1 MTSSTPTRRAVLQ
14 GVGASLFLPKLAYF
28 DEAAFA
34 ESQTA
39 RRFLALYTANGMSL
53 PQPGHG
59 IPEWS
64 WYPQATGPDFTFS
77 KSTEP
82 LAPFRSKLTLLGGLQ
97 HPSGPKADPHT
108 CSDMWLTGAPL
119 HDPAPGSYNSVSL
132 DQVVAAHTKRHC
144 RRPSLVLSVD
154 EGVGFLSR
162 TGTIAYDRAGRPI
175 PALNDPV
182 RVFDQLFRADRTSLE
197 EQRARLQRR
206 VKLVDAVLENSKDLT
221 KKLGQTDRE
230 KLDQY
235 LTSLSEIEDRL
246 RTSERWIDVPL
257 KDQDHS
263 HLALDIEKET
273 DPAAYYKTMFDL
285 IALAFDADITRSVA
299 FMLNREDGMGISDT
313 FPFKLGLH
321 QTHHSLSHATD
332 KNGQLEFAK
341 YDHFLS
347 EQLVHL
353 FTRLESYPDTG
364 GSLLDNTLVLYGTGA
379 STTHKSSNLPHL
391 IAGAANMGLSHGS
404 YVRHE
409 GERLSNLYLGIL
421 HSLGIPAD
429 SFADSTA
436 RIEDSLFTYEP
447 A

>member
-1 MTSSTPTRRAVLQ
+1 
-14 GVGASLFLPKLAYF
+14 
-28 DEAAFA
+28 
-34 ESQTA
+34 
-39 RRFLALYTANGMSL
+39 
-53 PQPGHG
+53 
-59 IPEWS
+59 
-64 WYPQATGPDFTFS
+64 
-77 KSTEP
+77 
-82 LAPFRSKLTLLGGLQ
+82 
-97 HPSGPKADPHT
+97 
-108 CSDMWLTGAPL
+108 MWLTGAPL

-132 DQVVAAHTKRHC
+132 DQVVAAHTKRHG

-182 RVFDQLFRADRTSLE
+182 RVFDQLFRADRASLE
-197 EQRARLQRR
+197 EQRARLRRR

-235 LTSLSEIEDRL
+235 LTSLSEIEERL

-263 HLALDIEKET
+263 HLALDVEKET
-273 DPAAYYKTMFDL
+273 DPAAYYKAMFDL

-321 QTHHSLSHATD
+321 QTHHQLSHATD

-353 FTRLESYPDTG
+353 FNRLESYPDTG
-364 GSLLDNTLVLYGTGA
+364 GTLLDNTLVLYGTGA

-391 IAGAANMGLSHGS
+391 IAGATNMGLTHGT